1 MVIDKDAILEILWYM
16 IWKKKYNAM
25 PDTILFSKGIEIVE
39 RVEFITDNPK
49 EYITVGTFS
58 FDLTNEI
65 LLAINKQIEEIEEK
79 LGKKWK

>member
-1 MVIDKDAILEILWYM
+1 
-16 IWKKKYNAM
+16 M

-65 LLAINKQIEEIEEK
+65 LLAINKPIEEIEEK